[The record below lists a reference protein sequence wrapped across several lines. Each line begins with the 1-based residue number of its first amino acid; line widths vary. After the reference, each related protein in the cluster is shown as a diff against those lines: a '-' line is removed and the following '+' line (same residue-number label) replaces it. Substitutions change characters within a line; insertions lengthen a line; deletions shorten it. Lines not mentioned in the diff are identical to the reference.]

1 MKFDMINKFQGSGD
15 NQKMN
20 DQEREILT
28 QFSKTRSSLIP
39 ILQRFQDS
47 EKYIS
52 PDLISE
58 IGAYLDLS
66 ENDIYSVACF
76 YPRFKLNAPGEHN
89 ISICLCMAC
98 RIAGAAEILKTIK
111 QELDIEAGQTTTD
124 QKFSLDTDTR
134 SGCIGSGPMMT
145 FDQDI
150 YVKMTPGRAKE
161 IISKFK

>member
-1 MKFDMINKFQGSGD
+1 
-15 NQKMN
+15 MN

-66 ENDIYSVACF
+66 ENDIYSVADF

-98 RIAGAAEILKTIK
+98 RIAGAGEILKTIE
-111 QELDIEAGQTTTD
+111 QALGIEPGQTTAD
-124 QKFSLDTDTR
+124 QKFTLDTDTR
-134 SGCIGSGPMMT
+134 SGCTGSGPIMT
-145 FDQDI
+145 FDQNTYI
-150 YVKMTPGRAKE
+150 KVTPEKAKE

>member
-1 MKFDMINKFQGSGD
+1 
-15 NQKMN
+15 MN

-66 ENDIYSVACF
+66 ENDIYSVADF

-98 RIAGAAEILKTIK
+98 RIAGAGEILKAIE
-111 QELDIEAGQTTTD
+111 QELGIEAGQTTKD
-124 QKFSLDTDTR
+124 QKFRLDTDTR
-134 SGCIGSGPMMT
+134 SCCSGSAPIVA
-145 FDQDI
+145 FDQEI
-150 YVKMTPGRAKE
+150 YTEMTPEKAKE
-161 IISKFK
+161 IILKFK